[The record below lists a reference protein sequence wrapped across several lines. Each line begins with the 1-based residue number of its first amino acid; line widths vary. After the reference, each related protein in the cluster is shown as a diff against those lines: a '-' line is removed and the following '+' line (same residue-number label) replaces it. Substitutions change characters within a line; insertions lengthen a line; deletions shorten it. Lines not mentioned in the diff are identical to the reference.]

1 MLDSHGIITPSS
13 GPPTNTSCFMRKKFF
28 FLTTASMNDIF
39 EQKVNLPDSQ
49 RKNIYLKKLHIKVKY
64 LPW

>member
-1 MLDSHGIITPSS
+1 
-13 GPPTNTSCFMRKKFF
+13 
-28 FLTTASMNDIF
+28 MNDIF

-49 RKNIYLKKLHIKVKY
+49 RKNIYLQKLHIKVKY

>member
-1 MLDSHGIITPSS
+1 
-13 GPPTNTSCFMRKKFF
+13 MRKKFF

-39 EQKVNLPDSQ
+39 EQKVNLTDSQ
-49 RKNIYLKKLHIKVKY
+49 RKNIYLKKLHIRVKY

>member
-1 MLDSHGIITPSS
+1 
-13 GPPTNTSCFMRKKFF
+13 
-28 FLTTASMNDIF
+28 MNDIF
-39 EQKVNLPDSQ
+39 EQKVNIPDSQ